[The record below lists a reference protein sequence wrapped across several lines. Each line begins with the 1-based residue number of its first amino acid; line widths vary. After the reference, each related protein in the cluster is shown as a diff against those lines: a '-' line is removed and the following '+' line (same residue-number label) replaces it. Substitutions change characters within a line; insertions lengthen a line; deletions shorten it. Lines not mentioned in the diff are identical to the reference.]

1 MKDIVSKHYLITQQ
15 TPKDAAQF
23 PSPVPLEAHSVL
35 VIQTPFRPDVETALH
50 SLKHMNIHE
59 RYSI

>member
-1 MKDIVSKHYLITQQ
+1 MKDIVSKPYLITQQ

-35 VIQTPFRPDVETALH
+35 VIQTPFRPDVERALH
-50 SLKHMNIHE
+50 SLKHMTIH
-59 RYSI
+59 